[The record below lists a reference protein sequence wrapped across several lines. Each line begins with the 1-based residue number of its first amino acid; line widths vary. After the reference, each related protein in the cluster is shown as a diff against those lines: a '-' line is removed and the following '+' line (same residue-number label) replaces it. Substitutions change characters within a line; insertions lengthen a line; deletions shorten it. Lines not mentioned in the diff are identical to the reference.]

1 MPMARF
7 AVICAATMVAAQ
19 CTRDFSV
26 EPVMPSVRELTPLE
40 KQLIESS
47 NQFGLELF
55 RQVAGEEEAKNIF
68 VSPLS
73 VSMALSM
80 AYNGAAGSTEGAMRQ
95 TLRFGRM
102 AAEEINESARSL
114 IQLLTQLDPAVTM
127 EIANSLWYR
136 LGFAVEPEFI
146 RLNRDYYRAEVQG
159 LDFASPSAPNTIN
172 AWVRDK
178 THGRISPIV
187 DRIDPRTMLYL
198 INAIYFKGTWTRK
211 FDPSRTQDDLF
222 TSVDGTQV
230 PCRMMTQEGEFSY
243 FEDEDTQVV
252 DLPYGNGMF
261 SMLVVLPKLGW
272 SADALAGAV
281 DVEKWNLWTG
291 RLAKRRGSLQ
301 LPKFKLEYEKSLKE
315 ALSALGMAEAFTDTA
330 NFTRINPQGNLFISE
345 VKHKSFVEVD
355 EKGTEAAAVTAVV
368 VGVTSFDPG
377 FFVMRVDRPFLFAI
391 GERHTRSILF
401 IGKVT
406 RLG

>member
-1 MPMARF
+1 MPMLRLTI
-7 AVICAATMVAAQ
+7 ICAATMAVAQ

-40 KQLIESS
+40 KQLIETS

-55 RQVAGEEEAKNIF
+55 RQLASEEEGKNIF
-68 VSPLS
+68 ISPLS
-73 VSMALSM
+73 AAMALGM
-80 AYNGAAGSTEGAMRQ
+80 AYNGAAGSTEEAMRQ

-102 AAEEINESARSL
+102 AADEINQSARSL

-159 LDFASPSAPNTIN
+159 LDFASPAAPSTIN
-172 AWVRDK
+172 AWVCDK
-178 THGRISPIV
+178 THGKISAIV

-198 INAIYFKGTWTRK
+198 INAIYFKGIWTRK
-211 FDPSRTQDDLF
+211 FDPNRTQDDLF

-272 SADALAGAV
+272 SADALADAV

-330 NFTRINPQGNLFISE
+330 NFARINPQGNLFISE

-391 GERHTRSILF
+391 RERHSGSILF

-406 RLG
+406 KLG